1 MSRLRFHLAFPVSDL
16 QATRRFYFD
25 LLGCRVGRESDRWID
40 FDFFDHQITAHFT
53 ESAVYSSAANPV
65 DGDQIPVRHFGVIL
79 EWEVWHMLA
88 ERLQHQDV
96 AFIIA
101 PHIRFRG
108 EVGEQATMF
117 IKDPS
122 GNALEFKSF
131 QDMSRIFAR

>member
-1 MSRLRFHLAFPVSDL
+1 V
-16 QATRRFYFD
+16 
-25 LLGCRVGRESDRWID
+25 
-40 FDFFDHQITAHFT
+40 
-53 ESAVYSSAANPV
+53 
-65 DGDQIPVRHFGVIL
+65 
-79 EWEVWHMLA
+79 LA
-88 ERLQHQDV
+88 ERLQHWDV

-131 QDMSRIFAR
+131 QDMGRIFAR